1 MQSVRPKRR
10 PAYMQDYEVA
20 MAGSKEIFPAVNAI
34 QHLPHHP
41 PDQSLAGA
49 DASPIAITELS
60 SVSRPSHQRWNIT
73 IDEWHLSP
81 EQSIRQADSVT
92 GSSSPFLVSRE
103 PFQAMYQAQMDEIHR
118 ENVKLHKTQCAVRA
132 DIARLHAAKEDLV
145 ILMEKAC
152 HLTRSGSFLDSEPVH
167 QQQSMTDDE
176 EWPAPPPW
184 ISPDVETSADAYEPP
199 APSHK
204 GVNPAT
210 STPKVVNSDG
220 HPREVEKI
228 VPLNPNA
235 VSPVLRHLSSEAP
248 QLSSRPTAHTLG
260 HTTWPVHNPSG
271 VERYYRGPQ
280 PTIPYFRN
288 KDPSEFARLKM
299 ALDNLLPPDSTELF
313 KYQVLVDH
321 LKIEEACLIADSY
334 LHSSTPYTDTILA
347 LHERFGQPHQ
357 IALQR
362 IAHIM
367 DLPDVQDGHPSA
379 FEKFS
384 LQVQSLVGMLRTLG
398 PEGSVELQCG
408 SHVARLLNKL
418 PPNRRA
424 DFRRHLLHHPKTAYT
439 LEGLA
444 GWLKH
449 EAWCQD
455 YESEH
460 TRREK
465 WSKPVLQGIQRHKH
479 TTATGQCPAFQTL
492 TKDQV
497 ANWIRQNRRC
507 WRCGRLHQAAQC
519 DLQKP
524 CSLCKR
530 RHLRI
535 LHEVNDR
542 PQRES
547 CLVNTPTQLLY
558 LNKPV
563 SNTRVLLKVVR
574 VLLHCGE
581 CTLDTFAIL
590 DDGSERTILLPE
602 ATRRLGLKGTPESLT
617 LRTIRH
623 DIQMLHGSSVSFQIS
638 SFSQP
643 QRRYQVSQAFT
654 ASQLALVDHS
664 YPVCKL
670 QAQYRHLSGLPLQPF
685 ERAKPLLLVG
695 ADHPHLITPIEPVKL
710 GPPGGPA
717 AVHTRLGWTLQG
729 PTRLV
734 EQGLSPQQCLHT
746 SVIPDAAELFQCVE
760 KLWRVDT
767 VPFHREQDC
776 TRSRQDHDAME
787 MLETKTVRIEVEG
800 THRYATPLLRKR
812 DMPLLRSSETAVLP
826 RLRSLERKLVRD
838 PQSAAAYSAEIQK
851 LLLSGS
857 VVKLKERPP
866 DEGESWFIPHHMVSH
881 NAKNRIVFDCSFQSG
896 GISLND
902 ALLPGPS
909 LGSSLLG
916 VLLRFREHAV
926 AISGDVRA
934 MFHQVRLLSEDS
946 PLLRFIWRDLRRE
959 DPPDIYEWRVLPF
972 GTTCSPCC
980 AIYALQRHVKEN
992 SQPGEDVRL
1001 SVERSFYVDNCL
1013 QSLPSAEEARQL
1025 IDKLRALLARGGF
1038 ELRQWSS
1045 NVQSVTSH
1053 LPIEARS
1060 GSSEQWLAHEKT
1072 EAGEGALGLSWNCP
1086 SDMLTY
1092 KSRVMSHGP
1101 ATMRV
1106 IYKVLASQY
1115 DPLGYIL
1122 PFVTRAKVLVQR
1134 LWGKRRGWDDP
1145 LLPGDLLQSWNR
1157 WEEELSVLPEI
1168 HLPRAYVPLSVNQ
1181 AEVTRELHIF
1191 CDASESAYGAVA
1203 YLRTAES
1210 SGATH
1215 LSFVMARSR
1224 VAPKRM
1230 LSIPRL
1236 ELCAAVSGAQLAQLL
1251 QKELTLQIHGRF
1263 CWSDST
1269 TVLAWIKSESC
1280 RFKVFVGTRIAEI
1293 HEITDVSDWRYV
1305 DSELNPADDIT
1316 RGKTLMELS
1325 KPSRWTQ
1332 GPQFLL
1338 QDAESWPAA
1347 PDMSHELDSSEL
1359 RRSVFCGAVTSA
1371 ELSYQ
1376 QFKSWEELIESVVQK
1391 QHGAASSGDVPTAE
1405 DYKRAEMF
1413 ILQRTQQECFGEDLT
1428 RLKAGKPLLCNSRL
1442 LTLAPSLD
1450 EGSDLIRV
1458 GGRLRRAKE
1467 LDTAIVHPVVLDSTH
1482 PAVRLLIQKYDQRL
1496 HHPGAERVYAEMR
1509 RRFWI
1514 LRSREAIRRHQRT
1527 CVECQRWRAKPAVPK
1542 MADLPEARLRL
1553 FKPVFYST
1561 GTDCFGPLL
1570 VKVGRRLEKR
1580 WGILFK
1586 CLTTKAIHIEILH
1599 SLSTDSFLMS
1609 LRRFIARRGIPKEL
1623 WSDQGTNFKGG
1634 EKEIEVAFKAM
1645 SPDLQCLLAKQQI
1658 AFNFNPPAAPHFGGV
1673 WEREV
1678 RSIKEALYKTIG
1690 AQPIQEEI
1698 LQTVLLEVE
1707 NILNSRPLGYVS
1719 SDIADADPVT
1729 PNLLL
1734 MGRLDSALPQVI
1746 YPQSV
1751 NFSQRKWRH
1760 AQILADQFWSAFIRH
1775 YLPSLQARVKWF
1787 KSLPGIP
1794 VGAVVLV
1801 VDPQQPR
1808 AQWPIGKVVK
1818 VHPSRDGQVRS
1829 LDDPKEGLY

>member
-10 PAYMQDYEVA
+10 PAYLQDYEVA
-20 MAGSKEIFPAVNAI
+20 MAGFKET
-34 QHLPHHP
+34 
-41 PDQSLAGA
+41 PDQLLAGA
-49 DASPIAITELS
+49 DASPLAVTELNH
-60 SVSRPSHQRWNIT
+60 VSCPSQQRWNTI

-81 EQSIRQADSVT
+81 EQSIHQADSVL
-92 GSSSPFLVSRE
+92 GSNSQFLVGRE
-103 PFQAMYQAQMDEIHR
+103 PFQTIYQAQMDEIHR
-118 ENVKLHKTQCAVRA
+118 ENVKLHETQCAVRA
-132 DIARLHAAKEDLV
+132 DIARLQAAKEDLV
-145 ILMEKAC
+145 TLMEKAC
-152 HLTRSGSFLDSEPVH
+152 HLTRSGSPFDSEPVR
-167 QQQSMTDDE
+167 QQQSVKSSWTEDE

-184 ISPDVETSADAYEPP
+184 ISSEVETSASAYEPP

-210 STPKVVNSDG
+210 STPKVVNSDS
-220 HPREVEKI
+220 HPRQVEKMASSD
-228 VPLNPNA
+228 PNA
-235 VSPVLRHLSSEAP
+235 VSTVLRYPGSEAP
-248 QLSSRPTAHTLG
+248 QLSSEPTAHTLG
-260 HTTWPVHNPSG
+260 HTAWPVHNPSG

-299 ALDNLLPPDSTELF
+299 ALDNLLPSDSTELF

-398 PEGSVELQCG
+398 PEGSVELQCR

-424 DFRRHLLHHPKTAYT
+424 DFRRHLLHHPNTAYT

-444 GWLKH
+444 EWLKH
-449 EAWCQD
+449 EAWCQE

-465 WSKPVLQGIQRHKH
+465 RAKPLLQGIQRHKH
-479 TTATGQCPAFQTL
+479 TTATVLIGVENERSQTSTNAGAPPKSRPKSHCFYCQSTEHPFSQCPVFQTL

-535 LHEVNDR
+535 LHAVNDQS
-542 PQRES
+542 QRDQLKAES
-547 CLVNTPTQLLY
+547 HLENTSTQLLY

-563 SNTRVLLKVVR
+563 SNNRVLLKVVR

-581 CTLDTFAIL
+581 CTLDTFAVL

-623 DIQMLHGSSVSFQIS
+623 DIQMLNGSSVSFQIS
-638 SFSQP
+638 PFSQP
-643 QRRYQVSQAFT
+643 WRRYQVSQAFT
-654 ASQLALVDHS
+654 ASRLALVDHA
-664 YPVCKL
+664 YPVSKL
-670 QAQYRHLSGLPLQPF
+670 QSQYRHLSGLPLQPF

-734 EQGLSPQQCLHT
+734 ERGLSPQQCLHT
-746 SVIPDAAELFQCVE
+746 SVVPDTAGLFQCVE

-776 TRSRQDHDAME
+776 TRSRQDHDAIE

-800 THRYATPLLRKR
+800 MYRYATPLLRKR
-812 DMPLLRSSETAVLP
+812 DIPLLCSSEAAVLP
-826 RLRSLERKLVRD
+826 RLRSLERKLAKD
-838 PQSAAAYSAEIQK
+838 PQSAAAYRAEIQK

-857 VVKLKERPP
+857 VMKLKERPP
-866 DEGESWFIPHHMVSH
+866 NERESWFIPHHMVSH
-881 NAKNRIVFDCSFQSG
+881 NAKNRLVFDCSFQSG

-980 AIYALQRHVKEN
+980 AIYALQRHVREN

-1001 SVERSFYVDNCL
+1001 SVERNFYVDNCL
-1013 QSLPSAEEARQL
+1013 QSLPSAEEAREL
-1025 IDKLRALLARGGF
+1025 IDKLRALLTRGGF

-1072 EAGEGALGLSWNCP
+1072 ESGEGALGLSWNCP
-1086 SDMLTY
+1086 LDMLTY
-1092 KSRVMSHGP
+1092 KSRAMSHGP

-1115 DPLGYIL
+1115 DPLGYII
-1122 PFVTRAKVLVQR
+1122 PFVTRAKVIVQR

-1145 LLPGDLLQSWNR
+1145 LLPGDLLQSWTR
-1157 WEEELSVLPEI
+1157 WEEELSLLPKI
-1168 HLPRAYVPLSVNQ
+1168 HLPRSYVPRSVNQ

-1191 CDASESAYGAVA
+1191 CDASETAYGAVA
-1203 YLRTAES
+1203 YLRTVES
-1210 SGATH
+1210 SGTTH

-1224 VAPKRM
+1224 VAPKKT

-1251 QKELTLQIHGRF
+1251 QKELTLQIHGRV

-1293 HEITDVSDWRYV
+1293 HEITDASDWRYV

-1316 RGKTLMELS
+1316 RGKTLIELS
-1325 KPSRWTQ
+1325 KPSRWTH
-1332 GPQFLL
+1332 GPLFLL
-1338 QDAESWPAA
+1338 RGAESWPAA
-1347 PDMSHELDSSEL
+1347 PDTSHEPDSSEL
-1359 RRSVFCGAVTSA
+1359 RRSVFCGAISST

-1376 QFKSWEELIESVVQK
+1376 QFKSWEELVESVVQQ
-1391 QHGAASSGDVPTAE
+1391 QHGVASSGDVPTAE
-1405 DYKRAEMF
+1405 DYTRAEMF

-1428 RLKAGKPLLCNSRL
+1428 RLKAGKPLLCSSRL

-1450 EGSDLIRV
+1450 VGSDLIRV

-1467 LDTAIVHPVVLDSTH
+1467 LDAAIVHPIVLDSVH
-1482 PAVRLLIQKYDQRL
+1482 PAVKLLIQKYDQSL

-1514 LRSREAIRRHQRT
+1514 LRSREAIRRHQRA
-1527 CVECQRWRAKPAVPK
+1527 CVECQRWRAKPEVPK
-1542 MADLPEARLRL
+1542 MADLPESRLRL

-1561 GTDCFGPLL
+1561 GTDCFGP
-1570 VKVGRRLEKR
+1570 
-1580 WGILFK
+1580 F
-1586 CLTTKAIHIEILH
+1586 
-1599 SLSTDSFLMS
+1599 
-1609 LRRFIARRGIPKEL
+1609 
-1623 WSDQGTNFKGG
+1623 
-1634 EKEIEVAFKAM
+1634 
-1645 SPDLQCLLAKQQI
+1645 
-1658 AFNFNPPAAPHFGGV
+1658 
-1673 WEREV
+1673 
-1678 RSIKEALYKTIG
+1678 
-1690 AQPIQEEI
+1690 
-1698 LQTVLLEVE
+1698 
-1707 NILNSRPLGYVS
+1707 
-1719 SDIADADPVT
+1719 
-1729 PNLLL
+1729 
-1734 MGRLDSALPQVI
+1734 
-1746 YPQSV
+1746 
-1751 NFSQRKWRH
+1751 
-1760 AQILADQFWSAFIRH
+1760 
-1775 YLPSLQARVKWF
+1775 
-1787 KSLPGIP
+1787 
-1794 VGAVVLV
+1794 
-1801 VDPQQPR
+1801 
-1808 AQWPIGKVVK
+1808 VVK
-1818 VHPSRDGQVRS
+1818 KIHSTARNSQGIMV
-1829 LDDPKEGLY
+1829 